1 MRRNNKGV
9 QIVWALLLVA
19 FIGQRVN
26 ADTVRNTAYSS
37 GTKRIAE
44 TISLVIDTPVHRMA
58 SVDADT
64 ETKKPEIE
72 YSGEYSGKGFTGK
85 EQELWSHEYALD
97 ELESEK
103 SKILDE
109 QHKFFKEYHAAAE
122 KSHRLFTLKTQM
134 RKQGRPVAELEEI
147 ELQIQELKAQMDRL
161 DVKINEF
168 EPSLQKLEQEIAKV
182 EQWILDV
189 KVTADDSENYINELY
204 DRRILIRPKNKAKY
218 EQERNK
224 WLKLK
229 KKSGGKGLRQKGKGG
244 ASVS

>member
-1 MRRNNKGV
+1 MRRSNKGV

-19 FIGQRVN
+19 IFGQGVS
-26 ADTVRNTAYSS
+26 ADTVRNKAYAS
-37 GTKRIAE
+37 GTKKIAE
-44 TISLVIDTPVHRMA
+44 MISLGIDIPVHHMA
-58 SVDADT
+58 SADADT
-64 ETKKPEIE
+64 ETKKTEIE

-109 QHKFFKEYHAAAE
+109 QHKFFKEYHAAAD

-134 RKQGRPVAELEEI
+134 RKQGRPAAELEEI
-147 ELQIQELKAQMDRL
+147 EPQIREIHVQMDRL

-182 EQWILDV
+182 KKWILDV
-189 KVTADDSENYINELY
+189 KVTVDDSENYINELY
-204 DRRILIRPKNKAKY
+204 DRRILIRPNNKAKY
-218 EQERNK
+218 EQERNT

-229 KKSGGKGLRQKGKGG
+229 NKPRGKGPRQKGKGG